1 MFGRHN
7 KYFERRWSL
16 AVLCDISFY
25 SNQKFPFVL
34 TVNFPIFFLL
44 GLLYY
49 NTNYYVNRIKIIL
62 TSIIFSMLNLCTMN
76 SLALKT
82 ENKKNLKICQ
92 LSQIQW
98 PSNCNN
104 CRKIHSYMGRLRLSQ
119 PVITK
124 SKANYWPLYFTWTL
138 PLTQIKLTVNTAFYW
153 TQYFY
158 FSRYNSNKRIL
169 TKNVVF

>member
-1 MFGRHN
+1 M
-7 KYFERRWSL
+7 
-16 AVLCDISFY
+16 
-25 SNQKFPFVL
+25 QKFPFVL

-44 GLLYY
+44 GVLYY
-49 NTNYYVNRIKIIL
+49 NTNYCVNRIKIIL
-62 TSIIFSMLNLCTMN
+62 TSIFFPMLNLCTMD

-82 ENKKNLKICQ
+82 ENKKSLKICQ

-104 CRKIHSYMGRLRLSQ
+104 CRKIHSYMGRPRLSQ

-138 PLTQIKLTVNTAFYW
+138 PLAQIKLIFNTAFYW

-158 FSRYNSNKRIL
+158 FSRCNSNKRIL
-169 TKNVVF
+169 TKKCSILKSDCTLKP